1 MATNYIAIA
10 CQGGG
15 SHAAFTGGVLPVLLG
30 EFDNLALAHS
40 AGWSG
45 RAQAYHEP
53 GTAAGT
59 QAGTQ
64 AGTAAPVLV
73 AISGTSGGAI
83 SALLGWYGFITGG
96 AEEAGRRLDAFW
108 DSNAATHWLEASLN
122 HYARAMSDAASMFGL
137 DVKTSPY
144 TYPMQGLEWF
154 NTSVWPM
161 VAGALGA
168 DNPWMRPDY
177 FSLPQLLRPG
187 VDWQLVRAYG
197 DFASIPLDVQRW
209 VRSDLQ
215 AAMFPPDAPCQ
226 QRYREERAMLE
237 QAIGDKLG
245 AAQRVLARIEQL
257 GLGDS
262 ALLRVAFRQWRAP
275 PLRFEHDA
283 LMALADAVGMVT
295 RAIPRLLIGA
305 VELHQGD
312 FMAFNSERAQD
323 DGGISVDAVLA
334 SAAVPWLFRA
344 RLMKGMDQDTL
355 AARQLALWDGLFSQN
370 PPIKDFLAGVMDVAR
385 KPDEIWVVQI
395 NPTHAKV
402 EKTRPHAGTPAAT
415 ADRLVMQGSEIWDLR
430 NALAG
435 NLSLNQEIGFVEAI
449 NRRMEASVQLAAA
462 RRDGDG
468 NGHGNGDAGEPR
480 PDGGE
485 ASHDRLVQVDRIVMD
500 GDAIEAATCMDL
512 GANSKLDRDPRLKAA
527 LCEHGRLQAR
537 RYLRLRRQVG
547 RLCGQLGDTLAQAG
561 ASAAAADGDGD
572 GKADGAARAGNE
584 ACRAAIGSGA
594 LVIDGSTLYSTGV
607 ADPAAPR
614 ALVRWRAVDAEVGG
628 HPVRIEGRSE
638 LADDLEDAGAWRVKA
653 VTITAAARKDDRMPQ
668 GAASSL
674 QAGIGGEPPMQHTA
688 QQTTQHSGGQAM
700 RSQNTMGQQEHAP
713 RGGGR
718 PQ

>member
-1 MATNYIAIA
+1 MMATNYIAIA

-30 EFDNLALAHS
+30 EFDNLALAHA

-45 RAQAYHEP
+45 RAPAYHEP
-53 GTAAGT
+53 GTA
-59 QAGTQ
+59 AGTQ

-144 TYPMQGLEWF
+144 AYPMQGLEWF

-161 VAGALGA
+161 IAGALGA

-177 FSLPQLLRPG
+177 FSLPQLLCPG

-237 QAIGDKLG
+237 QAISDKLG
-245 AAQRVLARIEQL
+245 AAQRVLARIDQL

-344 RLMKGMDQDTL
+344 RLMNGMDQDTL

-370 PPIKDFLAGVMDVAR
+370 PPVKDFLAGVMDVAR

-402 EKTRPHAGTPAAT
+402 EKTRPQAGTPAAT

-449 NRRMEASVQLAAA
+449 NRRMESAARLAA
-462 RRDGDG
+462 RRDGD
-468 NGHGNGDAGEPR
+468 AGQPP
-480 PDGGE
+480 PDGGA

-500 GDAIEAATCMDL
+500 GDAIEAATGMDL

-527 LCEHGRLQAR
+527 LCEHGRVQAG

-561 ASAAAADGDGD
+561 SSAAATDGD
-572 GKADGAARAGNE
+572 GKGDGAARAGNE

-653 VTITAAARKDDRMPQ
+653 VTITAAARKDDRGPQ
-668 GAASSL
+668 GTASGM
-674 QAGIGGEPPMQHTA
+674 QAGIGREPIGAQTGQRTLG
-688 QQTTQHSGGQAM
+688 QQTSGQQM
-700 RSQNTMGQQEHAP
+700 RSPNT
-713 RGGGR
+713 
-718 PQ
+718 

>member
-1 MATNYIAIA
+1 MATKYIAIA

-15 SHAAFTGGVLPVLLG
+15 SHAAFTGGVLPVLLA

-45 RAQAYHEP
+45 PAQAYHEP

-59 QAGTQ
+59 QAGPE
-64 AGTAAPVLV
+64 APVLV

-83 SALLGWYGFITGG
+83 SALLGWYGFVTGG
-96 AEEAGRRLDAFW
+96 AEEARRRLDAFW

-144 TYPMQGLEWF
+144 VYPMQGLEWF

-161 VAGALGA
+161 IAGALGA
-168 DNPWMRPDY
+168 DNSWMRPDY

-209 VRSDLQ
+209 VRADLQ

-257 GLGDS
+257 GLDDS
-262 ALLRVAFRQWRAP
+262 ALLPVAFRQWRAP
-275 PLRFEHDA
+275 PLRFEHDG
-283 LMALADAVGMVT
+283 LMALAEAVGMVT

-312 FMAFNSERAQD
+312 FTAFNSERALD

-370 PPIKDFLAGVMDVAR
+370 PPVKDFLAGVMDVAR

-395 NPTHAKV
+395 NPTRAKV
-402 EKTRPHAGTPAAT
+402 EKTRAQAGMPAAT

-449 NRRMEASVQLAAA
+449 NRRMESSSQLAAM
-462 RRDGDG
+462 RRDGEAG
-468 NGHGNGDAGEPR
+468 QAPAEPHGTA
-480 PDGGE
+480 
-485 ASHDRLVQVDRIVMD
+485 HDRLVQVDRIVMD
-500 GDAIEAATCMDL
+500 GDAIEAATGMDL

-537 RYLRLRRQVG
+537 RYLGLRRQVG

-561 ASAAAADGDGD
+561 GSDTSGV
-572 GKADGAARAGNE
+572 
-584 ACRAAIGSGA
+584 AIGSGA
-594 LVIDGSTLYSTGV
+594 LVIDGSMLYSTGV
-607 ADPAAPR
+607 ADPSAPR

-628 HPVRIEGRSE
+628 HPVRIEGSSE

-674 QAGIGGEPPMQHTA
+674 QAGIGGEALMQHTV
-688 QQTTQHSGGQAM
+688 QQTTQHPGGQPM

-713 RGGGR
+713 GGGGR